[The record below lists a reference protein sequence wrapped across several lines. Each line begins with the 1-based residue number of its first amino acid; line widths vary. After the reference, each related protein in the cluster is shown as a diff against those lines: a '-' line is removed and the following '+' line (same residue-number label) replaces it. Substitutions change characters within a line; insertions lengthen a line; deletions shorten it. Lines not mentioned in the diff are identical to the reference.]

1 MAIPAINVLGNPN
14 VTEGNF
20 QIAIEDLRK
29 SVIGS
34 GKAYDSANTYS
45 QYDSCVYGGIVYYS
59 KINSNTGNTPV
70 IGTNWGLV
78 SDLVKLVAS
87 PTTNALA
94 KIQASGTINN
104 SGIIED
110 ANGNV
115 GVGGATP
122 STWYG
127 ATKGIDIGDSSA
139 FYGYNG
145 SSAKGY
151 GIASNAYRNSSG
163 SYIYKSNEKIAIM
176 ESYNGVTNWFV
187 APSGIAG
194 ATAILTTAMSLDAN
208 SDLIVPHTYL
218 NTTASAANMFVDS
231 AGKFY
236 RSTSSKQYKT
246 DIEDID
252 NSYVESFFNNA
263 RPIYYKSLSN
273 NDNPNWGYWG
283 FIAEEI
289 AEFDKRLVHWR
300 YQTKEIEV
308 EKERII
314 PSAEEQRD
322 DEGKILVEAK
332 DETVEKYIEI
342 ETVNDESKPMIA
354 EGVMYERITVLLTAK
369 VQEQQKIIND
379 LKARIEA
386 LESK

>member
-45 QYDSCVYGGIVYYS
+45 QYDTCVSGGIVYYS
-59 KINSNTGNTPV
+59 KINSNTGNTPAV
-70 IGTNWGLV
+70 DANWGLA
-78 SDLVKLVAS
+78 SELIKLIAS

-94 KIQASGTINN
+94 KINANGTIGN
-104 SGIIED
+104 SGITTD
-110 ANGNV
+110 ASNNLTVPATINGNKV
-115 GVGGATP
+115 NVTAVNNGLAENIFLSGLAGLSNGFVVRKDNAGNMFLEYFKQDNGLCLKIDSFGDMQTP
-122 STWYG
+122 YV
-127 ATKGIDIGDSSA
+127 
-139 FYGYNG
+139 YN
-145 SSAKGY
+145 
-151 GIASNAYRNSSG
+151 
-163 SYIYKSNEKIAIM
+163 
-176 ESYNGVTNWFV
+176 
-187 APSGIAG
+187 
-194 ATAILTTAMSLDAN
+194 
-208 SDLIVPHTYL
+208 
-218 NTTASAANMFVDS
+218 NTTASAANIFMDS
-231 AGKFY
+231 LGKFY
-236 RSTSSKQYKT
+236 RSTSSRQYKT
-246 DIEDID
+246 DIETID
-252 NSYVESFFNNA
+252 NSYVEKFFDNA